1 MLFLRELKKC
11 VCSVTFVILTA
22 FIVIMAYSQ
31 DVFKASTDDVI
42 AKPEPGQDNY
52 GIKNAEVPQVIM
64 PAAVT
69 SLYGEFVSNRY
80 TTYPV
85 GFIKVVRLS
94 DDEQRQMAQLLS
106 EITGIPADDLYE
118 DYASGAGT
126 TGSNGTAMVIGES
139 GAGGQLSYD
148 GDGNLVIVN
157 PEAESTDGASAAAD
171 ELDPSGNPPTGADGA
186 ADMPADGNAGQREIT
201 VKSGLTY
208 ESFKSIM
215 DSAAG
220 IIGRGSSY
228 DSDSLISFGKVPM
241 TYEDAMKDYGAARD
255 QDHFTGS
262 YARLF
267 SDYMVVILCALPVF
281 LAVALSL
288 KDSRGGVAALL
299 YTRRVSS
306 IKLILVRYCALLVAV
321 FVPVLIV
328 SYIYNAS
335 AWGFYPGETLDYLA
349 PLKYTLGYIMPS
361 VMMAVAVGMLLT
373 ELTGTPIAV
382 LVMGLWWFVDV
393 NTGIRISGEYP
404 LWLLAP
410 RHNNLHRADQFV
422 QNLPSLLA
430 NRLLFAGGALV
441 LVGLTV
447 IVFELKRK
455 GKLGQHGGLKRLI
468 HEKKS
473 VAAHNL

>member
-1 MLFLRELKKC
+1 MMLFLRELKKC
-11 VCSVTFVILTA
+11 VCSVTFVILAA

-42 AKPEPGQDNY
+42 ARPEPGQDNF
-52 GIKNAEVPQVIM
+52 GVKNAEVPEVIM
-64 PAAVT
+64 PAALM

-85 GFIKVVRLS
+85 GFIKVVRLG
-94 DDEQRQMAQLLS
+94 DDEQHQMAQLLS
-106 EITGIPADDLYE
+106 EITGISADDLYG
-118 DYASGAGT
+118 DYASGTGA
-126 TGSNGTAMVIGES
+126 TGSDGPTMVIGES
-139 GAGGQLSYD
+139 GGDGQLSYD
-148 GDGNLVIVN
+148 DDGNLVITN
-157 PEAESTDGASAAAD
+157 SEAGSA
-171 ELDPSGNPPTGADGA
+171 
-186 ADMPADGNAGQREIT
+186 AGQREIT
-201 VKSGLTY
+201 VKPGLTY
-208 ESFKSIM
+208 ESFRSIM

-241 TYEDAMKDYGAARD
+241 TYEDAMKDYTAIRD
-255 QDHFTGS
+255 QDHFTGA

-281 LAVALSL
+281 LAVALCL
-288 KDSRGGVAALL
+288 KDSRGSVAALL
-299 YTRRVSS
+299 YTRRISS
-306 IKLILVRYCALLVAV
+306 LKLILARFCALLVAV

-349 PLKYTLGYIMPS
+349 PLKYTVGYIMPS

-382 LVMGLWWFVDV
+382 LVQGLWWFVDV
-393 NTGIRISGEYP
+393 NTGIRLSGDYP

-410 RHNNLHRADQFV
+410 RHNNLHRADQFAER
-422 QNLPSLLA
+422 LPSLAA
-430 NRLLFAGGALV
+430 NRLLFAVGALV

-455 GKLGQHGGLKRLI
+455 GKLGQHGGLKRFI
-468 HEKKS
+468 HQKKS
-473 VAAHNL
+473 VAAHNA